1 MTKHILTIELK
12 GNNTYHDM
20 CHILSKLWVNGV
32 KIEFVCLKLT
42 EMMENVAHFS

>member
-1 MTKHILTIELK
+1 
-12 GNNTYHDM
+12 M

-42 EMMENVAHFS
+42 EKSENVSHFIQIVGKWCEN